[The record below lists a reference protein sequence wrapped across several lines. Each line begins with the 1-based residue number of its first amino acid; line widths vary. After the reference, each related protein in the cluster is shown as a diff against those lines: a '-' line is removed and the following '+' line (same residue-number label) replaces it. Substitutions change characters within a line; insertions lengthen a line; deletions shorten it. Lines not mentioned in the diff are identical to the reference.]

1 MAGRRRI
8 RVLDTRDVLA
18 HEVAVIPAEFDARQP
33 VQVVGI
39 GAALEAVF
47 PAHGRNEDAHDR
59 QTRNHRNEDFHARQH
74 VFRLIELGQTPTGD
88 FIVAELTAC
97 ATLLQV
103 LLGLLQHLD
112 DGLTVFLIQHLVPAR
127 VEDALFALIRD
138 VVNHHAARADPAL
151 PVVHVDE
158 VEHPGAVVAHPQT
171 VVIEVVVRVRRR
183 LPTRHVLACQHEHI
197 HRIRAFNAV
206 ANGAD
211 FGDFVRREQ
220 PRVILHL
227 RVREGDGQHEH
238 HQKETQR
245 QFLYHRIAPP
255 RHSSPNTMPP
265 ISVPTA
271 YSLPLL
277 IGSLPQMRPVCP
289 FIM

>member
-1 MAGRRRI
+1 MAGRRRV

-18 HEVAVIPAEFDARQP
+18 HEVAVIPAELDARQP

-39 GAALEAVF
+39 GAALEVVF
-47 PAHGRNEDAHDR
+47 SAHGCNEDAHDR
-59 QTRNHRNEDFHARQH
+59 QTRNCRNENFHARQH

-112 DGLTVFLIQHLVPAR
+112 DGLAVFLIQHLVPAC

-151 PVVHVDE
+151 PVVHIDE
-158 VEHPGAVVAHPQT
+158 VQHPGAVVAHPQT

-183 LPTRHVLACQHEHI
+183 LPTRHVLACLTVSS
-197 HRIRAFNAV
+197 RIEAT
-206 ANGAD
+206 
-211 FGDFVRREQ
+211 
-220 PRVILHL
+220 I
-227 RVREGDGQHEH
+227 
-238 HQKETQR
+238 
-245 QFLYHRIAPP
+245 
-255 RHSSPNTMPP
+255 SSN
-265 ISVPTA
+265 IST
-271 YSLPLL
+271 
-277 IGSLPQMRPVCP
+277 
-289 FIM
+289 